1 MKVWNLNQNSTSSDG
16 CVDLNQTVVDSLV
29 VMAVWT

>member
-1 MKVWNLNQNSTSSDG
+1 MDLNQTVVDSDG
-16 CVDLNQTVVDSLV
+16 CVDLNHKLVVDSLV